1 MFYSALVA
9 DSSVYKLDFTGDSN
23 KIDWNIGY
31 QGSADS
37 SDINFD
43 VTGSSNQFDLDQGYN
58 LRCRD

>member
-1 MFYSALVA
+1 MFYSSCIA

-31 QGSADS
+31 QGSADD

-43 VTGSSNQFDLDQGYN
+43 VTGSVVTSLT
-58 LRCRD
+58 